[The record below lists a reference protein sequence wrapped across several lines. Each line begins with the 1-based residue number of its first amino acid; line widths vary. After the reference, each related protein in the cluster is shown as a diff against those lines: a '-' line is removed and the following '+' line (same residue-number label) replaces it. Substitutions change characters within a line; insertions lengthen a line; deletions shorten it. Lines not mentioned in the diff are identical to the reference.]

1 MTPRHAAPIVGLAV
15 TAVLVALPLTLRD
28 RLPDPMATHWGAG
41 SVPDGSMAF
50 PVAVAMQVAVWAV
63 IWLGLVA
70 VALRGLRSRVS
81 RVTWWG
87 LLTGMSVLLVGMGV
101 TTLLA
106 NLDAPTWREAALG
119 GWGVA
124 AMIVAGV
131 AAGLAG
137 GYLGRGAP
145 DLPAPPD
152 AEPPH
157 LRLRTG
163 ERVVWVSRVSNPWLV
178 TLAVGSAALLA
189 VLLVLQTSGLVGGV
203 AAGGAFPIV
212 VVVLVL
218 GLLTS
223 SVTAR
228 VTADGLVLGFGP
240 FGWPLRRIPLSRI
253 DRAWAQPRRPG
264 DVGGWG
270 VRGVPGSATIML
282 RGGDCLVVG
291 YRKGGTLA
299 VSIDDAERGAA
310 LINALIAERAGTRP

>member
-1 MTPRHAAPIVGLAV
+1 MTPRHAGPIVGLAV

-28 RLPDPMATHWGAG
+28 RLPDPMATHWAPG

-63 IWLGLVA
+63 LWLALVA
-70 VALRGLRSRVS
+70 VVLRGLESRVS

-87 LLTGMSVLLVGMGV
+87 LLAGLSVFTVGMGV

-106 NLDAPTWREAALG
+106 NLDAPTWREAVLG
-119 GWGVA
+119 GWSVPA
-124 AMIVAGV
+124 VIAAGV

-145 DLPAPPD
+145 DLPAPPH
-152 AEPPH
+152 AEPPT
-157 LRLRTG
+157 LRLRAG

-178 TLAVGSAALLA
+178 MLCVGSAALLA
-189 VLLVLQTSGLVGGV
+189 VLLVLRMSGLVSGV
-203 AAGGAFPIV
+203 AAGSALPGV

-240 FGWPLRRIPLSRI
+240 FGWPLRRIALSRI
-253 DRAWAQPRRPG
+253 DRAWAQTRRPV

-282 RGGDCLVVG
+282 RGGECLVIG
-291 YRKGGTLA
+291 YREGGTLA

-310 LINALIAERAGTRP
+310 LLNALIAERATT